1 MLELL
6 FTIPI
11 FGSLLIVFTSRDNI
25 IYIRNIA
32 LYSSLITFFMSV
44 LVWIEFDYFISKFQF
59 VNKISWFS
67 SLNINFFV
75 GIDGVSLL
83 FILLTTFIF
92 PLCILTSWKSI
103 KENLKEYMIVF
114 LMMEALLIIVFCI
127 LDLLLFYVFFES
139 ILIPIFLIVGI
150 LGSRRRRIRA
160 SYMLFL
166 YTLLGLF

>member
-11 FGSLLIVFTSRDNI
+11 FGSLLIVFTPRDNI

-83 FILLTTFIF
+83 FILLTTFI
-92 PLCILTSWKSI
+92 L
-103 KENLKEYMIVF
+103 V
-114 LMMEALLIIVFCI
+114 
-127 LDLLLFYVFFES
+127 
-139 ILIPIFLIVGI
+139 
-150 LGSRRRRIRA
+150 
-160 SYMLFL
+160 
-166 YTLLGLF
+166 

>member
-11 FGSLLIVFTSRDNI
+11 IGSLLIVFIPRDNI

-92 PLCILTSWKSI
+92 PLCS
-103 KENLKEYMIVF
+103 
-114 LMMEALLIIVFCI
+114 
-127 LDLLLFYVFFES
+127 FF
-139 ILIPIFLIVGI
+139 
-150 LGSRRRRIRA
+150 
-160 SYMLFL
+160 
-166 YTLLGLF
+166 

>member
-67 SLNINFFV
+67 SLA
-75 GIDGVSLL
+75 VSL
-83 FILLTTFIF
+83 I
-92 PLCILTSWKSI
+92 
-103 KENLKEYMIVF
+103 MID
-114 LMMEALLIIVFCI
+114 LI
-127 LDLLLFYVFFES
+127 S
-139 ILIPIFLIVGI
+139 
-150 LGSRRRRIRA
+150 
-160 SYMLFL
+160 
-166 YTLLGLF
+166 

>member
-150 LGSRRRRIRA
+150 WGSRCRRIRA

-166 YTLLGLF
+166 YTLLGSV